1 MYNIVMFSLE
11 NDKSLLENKEWN
23 GMEWNERLFESY

>member
-1 MYNIVMFSLE
+1 MFSLE

-23 GMEWNERLFESY
+23 GMNGMEQIKLMISGYT